1 MFWHRP
7 AIKILFVFQSIAF
20 WGCTANNNN
29 TVTSFADTSKIN
41 RWETSYNS
49 LYDNFDKTKKTIF
62 LEQAGVFADS
72 LLAEDQL
79 LNDSNR
85 RKKYID
91 LAYYRA
97 TDLDILESYFKSREL
112 FERYFLLSAQY
123 GMPNP
128 EYYAFSQLT
137 LGNIYSRYGDYNK
150 ALLLL
155 GQSLKYYTAAKKT
168 EETASCL
175 LNTAIPQK
183 ELLRYNE
190 SEQTLLRIF
199 RIEGLGPKRKGK
211 ACIALADIYTRQ
223 KKIAEAGFELKK
235 AKDFISNVQFKSGEH
250 ERPEIY
256 SAIFK
261 IEGDWLAA
269 AGKPLEA
276 LSVYKLSLDSA
287 KVAYAQN
294 PRNREVGKLYI
305 AMGKAL
311 EKLSFPDSALGYY
324 SRALYTVTDIDT
336 ADKFSLL
343 QQKDIYA
350 ENTIAEAL
358 YARADCIIE
367 RGIYNEAELQNVVD
381 CYKLAFETEKKLL
394 NSFSYDESRLHM
406 LQETR
411 KQTEKAIAVCYRL
424 YERTKD
430 QRWANEA
437 FLFAEHNKA
446 FVLAESVR
454 RNTASSLFLE
464 KDTLY
469 KKIQSLR
476 NTLAVTEIELNQK
489 RFSVSP
495 DTASIKALSLGKQK
509 AEEELLS
516 AENNI
521 RIKNP
526 QYNDWMTNE
535 VSLPAEEII
544 NKTILPGTAFI
555 EYFTGD
561 SAVYAFTGAKGQPL
575 AFHKLPANTKKITG
589 DLLHF
594 FSDQNLILNDPV
606 KYAVAANTLYNSI
619 LGPYLPQKGSS
630 LLIIPDGF
638 IGYIPFD
645 ALLTGPAVST
655 NISSFPFLIKQQ
667 ETYYAFSC
675 KTLLAQAQNKNS
687 STGNSIAAFAP
698 VFTGWERG
706 ISPLLHSSE
715 ELEAI
720 KQRYPGGKFYT
731 GNEATL
737 KQFEENAVNTG
748 IMHLAT
754 HASSGNDSAVAGV
767 EFYDSA
773 LYLNRIYTLP
783 LKARLVVLSG
793 CETGSGAINKTEG
806 LMSLARAFSYAG
818 TRNVIGSLWQTEDNT
833 SSEIFKNFYS
843 NLSGNDFS
851 TALYKAKLSVINN
864 STVASAS
871 PYYWS
876 GYIYIGSPGENINQR
891 SSAKLKLIGV
901 LAVLAIITAYFFF
914 RIKRR
919 KT

>member
-1 MFWHRP
+1 MLLSRNSIIFLFLAFTALSSCSDKKESAVS
-7 AIKILFVFQSIAF
+7 AIID
-20 WGCTANNNN
+20 T
-29 TVTSFADTSKIN
+29 TVLT
-41 RWETSYNS
+41 RQVGSYNYFYN
-49 LYDNFDKTKKTIF
+49 LYSGSNDISYLKP
-62 LEQAGVFADS
+62 AGIVADS
-72 LLAEDQL
+72 ILSLPFVQL
-79 LNDSNR
+79 DTISQKKYLSVLFSRAADLNDLKNF
-85 RKKYID
+85 I
-91 LAYYRA
+91 
-97 TDLDILESYFKSREL
+97 KSRDRFEEYVFLYGEL
-112 FERYFLLSAQY
+112 SLSQQDLL
-123 GMPNP
+123 
-128 EYYAFSQLT
+128 YYAQMNLA
-137 LGNIYSRYGDYNK
+137 NIYTRYGEHKK
-150 ALLLL
+150 ASLLLY
-155 GQSLKYYTAAKKT
+155 QSLKFYRQKKNVENTASVILNLSIALKELQQYDEAKGTLLEIFDLSSLSAKKKGRAYT
-168 EETASCL
+168 E
-175 LNTAIPQK
+175 
-183 ELLRYNE
+183 
-190 SEQTLLRIF
+190 
-199 RIEGLGPKRKGK
+199 
-211 ACIALADIYTRQ
+211 LADIYNRLN
-223 KKIAEAGFELKK
+223 KIPEAALQIKR
-235 AKDFISNVQFKSGEH
+235 AKQFLIDAPYATDITE
-250 ERPEIY
+250 PY
-256 SAIFK
+256 AILYK
-261 IEGDWLAA
+261 IEGNLHMANGDPAS
-269 AGKPLEA
+269 A
-276 LSVYKLSLDSA
+276 LKAYRQSVDSTKA
-287 KVAYAQN
+287 SSGQN
-294 PRNREVGKLYI
+294 QRNRELGKIYI

-311 EKLSFPDSALGYY
+311 EQLHFSDSALSYY
-324 SRALYTVTDIDT
+324 NRALYTVTTVDT
-336 ADKFSLL
+336 LDNLSLP

-358 YARADCIIE
+358 YARADCIIA
-367 RGIYNEAELQNVVD
+367 RGMDNTTELQNAVQS
-381 CYKLAFETEKKLL
+381 YKLAFETEKKLL
-394 NSFSYDESRLHM
+394 DAFSYDESRLQM
-406 LQETR
+406 LAETR

-424 YERTKD
+424 YERTKE

-476 NTLAVTEIELNQK
+476 NNLAVTEIELNQK

-495 DTASIKALSLGKQK
+495 DTASIKTLSVGKQK
-509 AEEELLS
+509 AEEELLA

-544 NKTILPGTAFI
+544 NKTLFPGTAFI

-561 SAVYAFTGAKGQPL
+561 SAVYAFTGAKDQPP

-619 LGPYLPQKGSS
+619 LGPYLSQKGSS

-698 VFTGWERG
+698 VFAGRERG
-706 ISPLLHSSE
+706 ISPLLHSNE

-720 KQRYPGGKFYT
+720 KQRYPGGKFYM
-731 GNEATL
+731 GNGATL

-754 HASSGNDSAVAGV
+754 HASSGNDSVVAGI